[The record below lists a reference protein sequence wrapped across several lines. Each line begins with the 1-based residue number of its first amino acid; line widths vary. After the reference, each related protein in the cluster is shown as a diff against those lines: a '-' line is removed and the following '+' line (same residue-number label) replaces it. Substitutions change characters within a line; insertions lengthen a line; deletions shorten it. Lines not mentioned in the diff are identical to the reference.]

1 MRLFV
6 SLHLT
11 GQLLDPVGDTVEPAC
26 EDAKQTGQ
34 GCEEKGGC
42 QGSLNDMCDVVE
54 RSEQSGLPEP
64 GRSSKKLPRNNHRGQ
79 SDREALINSSSSRE
93 KAEAD
98 SAQLS
103 YLYL

>member
-1 MRLFV
+1 MRPFV

-34 GCEEKGGC
+34 GCEEKGGR

-54 RSEQSGLPEP
+54 RSEQSWLP
-64 GRSSKKLPRNNHRGQ
+64 
-79 SDREALINSSSSRE
+79 SRAAVQISCLAIITAAKVIE
-93 KAEAD
+93 RR
-98 SAQLS
+98 
-103 YLYL
+103 